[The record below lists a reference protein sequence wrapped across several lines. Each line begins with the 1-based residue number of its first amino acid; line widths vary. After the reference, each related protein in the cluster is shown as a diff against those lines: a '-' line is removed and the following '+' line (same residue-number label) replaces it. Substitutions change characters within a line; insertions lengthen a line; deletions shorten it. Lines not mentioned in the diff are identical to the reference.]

1 MVTTDDIFFMH
12 LALQQAQRALAVLEV
27 PVGAVLVQQGVVI
40 GRGFNQPIGLCDPSA
55 HAEIQALRAAA
66 QNSRNYRL
74 PASTLY
80 VTVEPCTMCLGA
92 IVHARVA
99 RIVFG
104 ALEPKSG
111 RICSHSLM
119 GDVCFNHR
127 MTVDAG
133 VCEREAGAL
142 MRVFFAAQRRRKKEL
157 KYSVAIKPKS
167 LS

>member
-1 MVTTDDIFFMH
+1 MVTSDDIFFMH
-12 LALQQAQRALAVLEV
+12 LALQQAQRALALREV
-27 PVGAVLVQQGVVI
+27 PVGAVLVQEGVVV

-66 QNSRNYRL
+66 QHLGNYRL

-92 IVHARVA
+92 LVHARVE

-104 ALEPKSG
+104 ALEPKAG
-111 RICSHSLM
+111 RLCSHSLLN
-119 GDVCFNHR
+119 DACFNHR
-127 MTVDAG
+127 MTVDGG

-142 MRVFFAAQRRRKKEL
+142 MRHFFADQRRRKKQL
-157 KYSVAIKPKS
+157 KEAIPTGH
-167 LS
+167 